1 MNSPQKV
8 IELNIE
14 SAEKK
19 AQMSLSKTLVLAI
32 LSGAF
37 IAFGAEGSN
46 LAAHGIA
53 DFGLAKLVAG
63 CVFPVGLMLVIILGT
78 ELFTGNCLMIN
89 GVLDK
94 KIKASDMIKNLLIV
108 FCGNLIGGLL
118 IAISLSFIGQWNASS
133 DLLGAY
139 TIKVAVGKVDLG
151 FAKALV
157 SGILC
162 NILVCLAVL
171 AATASKQIQGKILV
185 IFFIIMLFVVS
196 GFEHSVANM
205 YYLSAGKLASINP
218 DYVNKAVEVY
228 SMSAEQIEESLSVGN
243 LLLKN
248 LLPVTIGNIV
258 GGMLF
263 TAVPLWYGKYRT
275 K

>member
-1 MNSPQKV
+1 MNNPQQI
-8 IELNIE
+8 IEMNID
-14 SAEKK
+14 SAVKK
-19 AQMSLSKTLVLAI
+19 SQMSFSKTLVLSI

-46 LAAHGIA
+46 LAAHGIS
-53 DFGLAKLVAG
+53 DFGLSKLVAG

-78 ELFTGNCLMIN
+78 ELFTGNCLMLN

-94 KIKASDMIKNLLIV
+94 RIKSSAMIRNLLIV
-108 FCGNLIGGLL
+108 FFGNFIGGLL
-118 IAISLSFIGQWNASS
+118 IASALFCIGQWNASS

-139 TIKVAVGKVDLG
+139 TIKIAVGKSELG
-151 FAKALV
+151 YISAFI

-171 AATASKQIQGKILV
+171 AASASKQLSGKVLV

-205 YYLSAGKLASINP
+205 YYLSAGKLASLNS
-218 DYVNKAVEVY
+218 DYVAKAVEAY
-228 SMSAEQIEESLSVGN
+228 SLTEEQIYSSLSVGKM
-243 LLLKN
+243 LLNN
-248 LLPVTIGNIV
+248 LLPVTLGNIV
-258 GGMLF
+258 GGMVF
-263 TAVPLWYGKYRT
+263 TAIPLYFTKY
-275 K
+275 KK